1 MGRQYMC
8 LEALNISALPSQ
20 LVSEVT
26 FANTN
31 P

>member
-8 LEALNISALPSQ
+8 LEALSVSVLPSQ
-20 LVSEVT
+20 LVFEVT
-26 FANTN
+26 FATIN